1 MNFKAR
7 VEAVGWKQAVGE
19 HGWLLRFADIGLG
32 LIDRTTLRFTRFTAA
47 RPRRSEAE
55 PNRNTVTHVTGL

>member
-1 MNFKAR
+1 VFDLARPSKAR
-7 VEAVGWKQAVGE
+7 LAKAGE
-19 HGWLLRFADIGLG
+19 HGWLVRFADIGLG